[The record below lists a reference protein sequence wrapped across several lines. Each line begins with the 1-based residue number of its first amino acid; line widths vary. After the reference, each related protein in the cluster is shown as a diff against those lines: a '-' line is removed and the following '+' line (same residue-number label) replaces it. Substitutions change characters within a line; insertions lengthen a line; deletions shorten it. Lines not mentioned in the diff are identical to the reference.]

1 MGANLSYR
9 NLGGGLIAIVTDR
22 QLRRLEVL
30 DNVQNGAPALAKE
43 FVPFTTRR
51 DCQPDRTQVFA
62 MKAID
67 GECRAGLWRH
77 GLDKH
82 SQAFRASTVQSTE
95 NAIGYG

>member
-1 MGANLSYR
+1 MGANWSDR
-9 NLGGGLIAIVTDR
+9 NLSGRLIAIVADR

-43 FVPFTTRR
+43 FVPFAARR

-67 GECRAGLWRH
+67 GECRAGLWRY
-77 GLDKH
+77 GLD
-82 SQAFRASTVQSTE
+82 QYGQPFGAGTVQSTK